1 MLNGNV
7 ICFPLLGGWDGR
19 ANFKVEFKSGGAI
32 EFAEKLKQTAG
43 QGIAFCTLFWQSFW
57 WK

>member
-1 MLNGNV
+1 MLNCNV
-7 ICFPLLGGWDGR
+7 MCFPLLGGWDGR

-43 QGIAFCTLFWQSFW
+43 QGIDYIP
-57 WK
+57 